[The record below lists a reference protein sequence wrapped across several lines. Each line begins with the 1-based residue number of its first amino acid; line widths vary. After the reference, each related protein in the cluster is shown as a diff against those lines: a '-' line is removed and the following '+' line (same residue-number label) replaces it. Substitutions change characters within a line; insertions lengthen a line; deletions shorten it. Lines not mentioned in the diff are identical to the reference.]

1 MSNIMIC
8 LDDYEEPELD
18 EDYLGE
24 IGVIPHTFERAKVTP
39 HAADHILQALEFDG
53 AEIVKDELNGTSI
66 KITPMLRERY
76 FRHYFDEYKRWAE
89 LAAKMDFEDFST
101 YHGKIKFGDAER
113 WFDRPND
120 VYIWY
125 AGWYSTL
132 SEFLRQAGNGDTF
145 YIGTVFTL
153 S

>member
-1 MSNIMIC
+1 MSYIMIC

-18 EDYLGE
+18 EGYLGE
-24 IGVIPHTFERAKVTP
+24 IGFIPHTFELAKVTP

-53 AEIVKDELNGTSI
+53 AEVVKDELNGTSI
-66 KITPMLRERY
+66 KITPMLREHY

-89 LAAKMDFEDFST
+89 LAAGMDFEDFST
-101 YHGKIKFGDAER
+101 HRGEMKFGDAKR
-113 WFDRPND
+113 RFNHPND

-132 SEFLRQAGNGDTF
+132 TEFLRGAGNGDTF